1 MILTDKVE
9 AVHPPLQGSMT
20 RMGTFRRKVW

>member
-9 AVHPPLQGSMT
+9 AVHPLLQGSMT
-20 RMGTFRRKVW
+20 RTGTFRKKVG